1 MFRIQLIVHYY
12 HWYIACYDMEEHRR
26 HTQREDTH
34 LLLNGQHGQG
44 FELLALTQNGPG
56 FGSVSGSVFLKSG
69 KGKKQQ
75 TKKTENQTKQANKQT
90 KTFVNLFL
98 LAKQRFCR
106 LSKHR
111 FLHFTMKNFGQSGLC
126 MVSTGWATRCPVT
139 PLWEQPSSKR
149 ELGPKGTFH
158 PHVKV
163 ATGPASSIA
172 SVNSFNV
179 QGKRNF
185 SVGDEHLLLI
195 NNCLLVE
202 WPVPCS

>member
-69 KGKKQQ
+69 KGKKQW
-75 TKKTENQTKQANKQT
+75 TKKPKTKPNKQT
-90 KTFVNLFL
+90 NKQKQPKKAFVNLFL

-111 FLHFTMKNFGQSGLC
+111 FLHFTMKDFGQSGLC
-126 MVSTGWATRCPVT
+126 MVSTGWATRAQSHLCESSPAAKGNWA
-139 PLWEQPSSKR
+139 PKEHSSLMWKWPQDQPAASHQWTHSMFK
-149 ELGPKGTFH
+149 GKGTF
-158 PHVKV
+158 
-163 ATGPASSIA
+163 
-172 SVNSFNV
+172 
-179 QGKRNF
+179 Q
-185 SVGDEHLLLI
+185 
-195 NNCLLVE
+195 LVMNT
-202 WPVPCS
+202 CS